1 MKKLGHGAE
10 NTRNAHGGTVTK
22 KGWGASLVGQWLI
35 LQDPSAGG
43 PGSIP
48 IWGTRSRMPQLKT
61 LHAISKTWCSQINK
75 YFNKQRVRTL
85 SHRQQEALGQ
95 F

>member
-1 MKKLGHGAE
+1 MVLK
-10 NTRNAHGGTVTK
+10 NTRSTQVGTVTK
-22 KGWGASLVGQWLI
+22 KGRGASLVGQWLI
-35 LQDPSAGG
+35 LQDPNARG
-43 PGSIP
+43 PGSTP
-48 IWGTRSRMPQLKT
+48 DRGTRSSMPQLKT
-61 LHAISKTWCSQINK
+61 LHATIKTWCSQINK